1 MPDSAS
7 ISTLSGT
14 SDRLQERLE
23 RQIWFNSEAII
34 ETTRIVV
41 LEVVFIQRPGK
52 FAADLPDKRLEAI
65 LQAIFF
71 HLPQHADLLRI
82 GPRKFDQISWWN
94 GITTLAF
101 SASPIRKISALVILS
116 VIPRGFSPYE
126 PKATSI

>member
-41 LEVVFIQRPGK
+41 LEVVFYP
-52 FAADLPDKRLEAI
+52 AAR
-65 LQAIFF
+65 
-71 HLPQHADLLRI
+71 
-82 GPRKFDQISWWN
+82 
-94 GITTLAF
+94 
-101 SASPIRKISALVILS
+101 
-116 VIPRGFSPYE
+116 
-126 PKATSI
+126 

>member
-71 HLPQHADLLRI
+71 ISHNTRI
-82 GPRKFDQISWWN
+82 SCGSAWKFDQISWWN
-94 GITTLAF
+94 GITTFAF

>member
-1 MPDSAS
+1 MPDGAS
-7 ISTLSGT
+7 ISMLSGT

-41 LEVVFIQRPGK
+41 LEVVFIQRPNK

-71 HLPQHADLLRI
+71 SSPTARGSLADR
-82 GPRKFDQISWWN
+82 PE
-94 GITTLAF
+94 
-101 SASPIRKISALVILS
+101 V
-116 VIPRGFSPYE
+116 
-126 PKATSI
+126 

>member
-71 HLPQHADLLRI
+71 ISHSTRI
-82 GPRKFDQISWWN
+82 SCGSARKFDQISWWN
-94 GITTLAF
+94 GITTFAF

>member
-71 HLPQHADLLRI
+71 ISTTRGSLADRPGSLTRYRGGTGSLL
-82 GPRKFDQISWWN
+82 SH
-94 GITTLAF
+94 
-101 SASPIRKISALVILS
+101 SAL
-116 VIPRGFSPYE
+116 RPY
-126 PKATSI
+126 ARYQHWSFCR

>member
-41 LEVVFIQRPGK
+41 LEVVFIQLPGK

-82 GPRKFDQISWWN
+82 G
-94 GITTLAF
+94 LE
-101 SASPIRKISALVILS
+101 V
-116 VIPRGFSPYE
+116 
-126 PKATSI
+126 

>member
-71 HLPQHADLLRI
+71 ISHSTRI
-82 GPRKFDQISWWN
+82 SCGSAWKFDQISWWN
-94 GITTLAF
+94 GITTFAF
-101 SASPIRKISALVILS
+101 MDTAFAISTDCIWAIES
-116 VIPRGFSPYE
+116 VPSFAFGS
-126 PKATSI
+126 